1 MEGGWW
7 RGCADLRP
15 PRPSVGSCPM
25 ERKHHLPQFPLFLEF
40 SQPGWMFEMF
50 DTSVCHQ
57 WKHQWDKS
65 ISSLLPKECR
75 QFSPLA
81 FNEQIWDGFV
91 PHLGKLVAEKT
102 PPKNISNHP
111 MPMVQLTKCSFFFM
125 FFPWNNWDCQVGTEG
140 ELNLG
145 EKGSLAVSHQAPSY
159 SLFDKQPCSA
169 KILRIW
175 IR

>member
-1 MEGGWW
+1 MLCCKGELWSPWRRSITFFYPQPKTVEGVWEGVCVFGNMTKGEKVEGVEGRWR

-50 DTSVCHQ
+50 DTSACHQ

-111 MPMVQLTKCSFFFM
+111 MPMVQLTKCSFFL
-125 FFPWNNWDCQVGTEG
+125 E
-140 ELNLG
+140 
-145 EKGSLAVSHQAPSY
+145 
-159 SLFDKQPCSA
+159 
-169 KILRIW
+169 
-175 IR
+175 